1 VTLRKEQR
9 SWPTVSD
16 PGHSVSSIASIGRIE
31 NGRRNTEGRRSAGAP
46 STDRELAGRLMAGDP
61 DALADAFRS
70 YAGLVFG
77 ISRRVLN
84 DSALAEDVTQ
94 EVFTFLWQ
102 QPERFNPTRGT
113 LRSWLGVLAH
123 RRAIDRVRAESR
135 RAKGESRLDPAVSVA
150 SVASEVDDYLTAT
163 WLSGRVRDAL
173 GRLPAEQREA
183 VMLAYYGN
191 RSYRQV
197 ASELDISEATVKS
210 RIRLALKKLDTLLR
224 AEFSDEDEPAWT

>member
-1 VTLRKEQR
+1 MT
-9 SWPTVSD
+9 
-16 PGHSVSSIASIGRIE
+16 
-31 NGRRNTEGRRSAGAP
+31 
-46 STDRELAGRLMAGDP
+46 GDP
-61 DALADAFRS
+61 DALADAFRR

-84 DSALAEDVTQ
+84 DTTLAEDVTQ

-135 RAKGESRLDPAVSVA
+135 RVKGQSRLDPTDSIVSD
-150 SVASEVDDYLTAT
+150 VDDYLTAS

-173 GRLPAEQREA
+173 AKLPDEQREA

-197 ASELDISEATVKS
+197 AAELDISEGTVKS

-224 AEFSDEDEPAWT
+224 AEFTDEDEPAWT

>member
-1 VTLRKEQR
+1 M
-9 SWPTVSD
+9 
-16 PGHSVSSIASIGRIE
+16 
-31 NGRRNTEGRRSAGAP
+31 
-46 STDRELAGRLMAGDP
+46 DRALAGRLMAGDP
-61 DALADAFRS
+61 NALADVFRR

-84 DSALAEDVTQ
+84 DSAAAEDVTQ
-94 EVFTFLWQ
+94 EVFTFLWL
-102 QPERFNPTRGT
+102 QPERFNPSRGT

-135 RAKGESRLDPAVSVA
+135 RSKGESRLDPTA
-150 SVASEVDDYLTAT
+150 SIAAEADDYLTAS

-173 GRLPAEQREA
+173 GQLPAEQREA

-197 ASELDISEATVKS
+197 AADLEISEGTVKS

-224 AEFSDEDEPAWT
+224 AEFTDEDEPAWT

>member
-1 VTLRKEQR
+1 VT
-9 SWPTVSD
+9 T
-16 PGHSVSSIASIGRIE
+16 IASIGRIE
-31 NGRRNTEGRRSAGAP
+31 NGPGDTQGQRSTGAGAA
-46 STDRELAGRLMAGDP
+46 DRALAGRLMAGDP

-84 DSALAEDVTQ
+84 DTPLAEDVTQ

-102 QPERFNPTRGT
+102 KPELFNPTRGT

-135 RAKGESRLDPAVSVA
+135 RAKGALRLVDPS
-150 SVASEVDDYLTAT
+150 SSITSDVDDYLTAS
-163 WLSGRVRDAL
+163 WLSGRVREAL
-173 GRLPAEQREA
+173 ATLPNEQREA

-197 ASELDISEATVKS
+197 AIDLDISEGTVKS

-224 AEFSDEDEPAWT
+224 AEFTDEDEPAWT